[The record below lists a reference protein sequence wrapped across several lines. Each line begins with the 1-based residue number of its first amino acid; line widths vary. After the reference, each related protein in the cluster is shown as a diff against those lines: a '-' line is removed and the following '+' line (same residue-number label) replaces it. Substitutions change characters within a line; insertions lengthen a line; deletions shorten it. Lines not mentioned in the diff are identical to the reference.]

1 MRKVENPTFLF
12 ETVDFADI
20 SLYNVIAFVRCIFND
35 WRINMNENKRISKRV
50 WFNIILFGFMGQI
63 AWNIEN
69 MYFNTFLYNSVYSN
83 GTTQAAIDG
92 TMPVMKAISI
102 MVALSAATA
111 VITTFIMGNLS
122 DKMKKRKVFIS
133 VGYILWGIV
142 TGAFGLI
149 TRDHIATLFGM
160 SDEVKI
166 LTATVWTVIIMDSV
180 MTFMG
185 STSNDSAFNAWITDI
200 TLPENRPQVETVL
213 AALPM
218 VAMGIVVVLG
228 SFAQSGKIGYDVFF
242 LALGAFVIICGVV
255 GLFTLQDPERSENKQ
270 TDSSGYWRDLFYGFK
285 PSTIKENSRLYL
297 TLAAS
302 CLFSVAVQV
311 FFPYILIYIQYVIM
325 PASEGMNILSASF
338 LIPAI
343 LAVAFLVAGLVVLL
357 RVGERKSKSYAL
369 VPAAVLFVVGLFML
383 TFAKNLLSMVIC
395 ACIMAVGYAVLMIL
409 LNAAVR
415 DFTPENKAGLFQ
427 GIRMIFNVLIPM
439 VIGPMLGNL
448 AAANSGVTYTDE
460 YNVVKDAPTS
470 NMFLYAAI
478 VAVFV
483 FIPLAVLIKK
493 GFEVKKESD
502 TVAA

>member
-1 MRKVENPTFLF
+1 
-12 ETVDFADI
+12 
-20 SLYNVIAFVRCIFND
+20 
-35 WRINMNENKRISKRV
+35 MNENKKISKRV

-83 GTTQAAIDG
+83 GATQAAIDG

-149 TRDHIATLFGM
+149 TRDHIATLFSL

-200 TLPENRPQVETVL
+200 TAPENRPQVETVL

-218 VAMGIVVVLG
+218 VAMGLVIVLG

-242 LALGAFVIICGVV
+242 LALGAFVN
-255 GLFTLQDPERSENKQ
+255 L
-270 TDSSGYWRDLFYGFK
+270 
-285 PSTIKENSRLYL
+285 SR
-297 TLAAS
+297 
-302 CLFSVAVQV
+302 
-311 FFPYILIYIQYVIM
+311 
-325 PASEGMNILSASF
+325 
-338 LIPAI
+338 
-343 LAVAFLVAGLVVLL
+343 
-357 RVGERKSKSYAL
+357 
-369 VPAAVLFVVGLFML
+369 
-383 TFAKNLLSMVIC
+383 
-395 ACIMAVGYAVLMIL
+395 
-409 LNAAVR
+409 
-415 DFTPENKAGLFQ
+415 
-427 GIRMIFNVLIPM
+427 
-439 VIGPMLGNL
+439 
-448 AAANSGVTYTDE
+448 
-460 YNVVKDAPTS
+460 
-470 NMFLYAAI
+470 
-478 VAVFV
+478 
-483 FIPLAVLIKK
+483 
-493 GFEVKKESD
+493 
-502 TVAA
+502 

>member
-1 MRKVENPTFLF
+1 M
-12 ETVDFADI
+12 
-20 SLYNVIAFVRCIFND
+20 
-35 WRINMNENKRISKRV
+35 NMNENKRISKRV

-83 GTTQAAIDG
+83 GATQAAIDG
-92 TMPVMKAISI
+92 SMPVMKAISI

-111 VITTFIMGNLS
+111 VVTTFIMGNLS

-149 TRDHIATLFGM
+149 TRDHIATLFGL

-200 TLPENRPQVETVL
+200 TAPENRPQVETVL

-255 GLFTLQDPERSENKQ
+255 GLFSLQDPEQPENKQ
-270 TDSSGYWRDLFYGFK
+270 TDSAGYWRDLFYGFK
-285 PSTIKENSRLYL
+285 PSTVKENSRLYL

-338 LIPAI
+338 LIPAV
-343 LAVAFLVAGLVVLL
+343 LAVAALVAGLVVLL
-357 RVGERKSKSYAL
+357 KVGEKKSKSYAL
-369 VPAAVLFVVGLFML
+369 VPAAALFVVGLLAL

-439 VIGPMLGNL
+439 VAGPMLGNL

>member
-1 MRKVENPTFLF
+1 MFFLV
-12 ETVDFADI
+12 ETVDFADV
-20 SLYNVIAFVRCIFND
+20 SLYNDTGGEHTLYFYDGRM
-35 WRINMNENKRISKRV
+35 NMNENKKISKRV

-69 MYFNTFLYNSVYSN
+69 MYFNTFLYNSVYST
-83 GTTQAAIDG
+83 GATQAAIDG

-149 TRDHIATLFGM
+149 TRDHIATLFGL
-160 SDEVKI
+160 SDEVRI
-166 LTATVWTVIIMDSV
+166 LTSTVWTVIIMDSV

-200 TLPENRPQVETVL
+200 TAPENRPQVETVL

-218 VAMGIVVVLG
+218 VAMGVVVVLG

-255 GLFTLQDPERSENKQ
+255 GLFSLQDPEQPEKRQ
-270 TDSSGYWRDLFYGFK
+270 TDSAGYWRDLFYGFR
-285 PSTIKENSRLYL
+285 PSTVKENSRLYL
-297 TLAAS
+297 TLTAS

-338 LIPAI
+338 LIPVV
-343 LAVAFLVAGLVVLL
+343 LAVIALVAGLVVLL
-357 RVGERKSKSYAL
+357 RVGERKGKSYAL
-369 VPAAVLFVVGLFML
+369 VPAAVLFVIGLFTL
-383 TFAKNLLSMVIC
+383 TFAKNLRSMVIC

-439 VIGPMLGNL
+439 VSGPVLGNL

-483 FIPLAVLIKK
+483 FIPLAVVMKK

-502 TVAA
+502 KAAA